1 MHDLTSTV
9 GIVAIAAGAVAVVA
23 LLTSVVLAFRL
34 SRLRSEQRAVLGDRR
49 EDLVAHAAS
58 LRSQFEAL
66 HQYVEDISGR
76 LDQRMTTAEQRLDGA
91 VAYTSLVRYDAYGE
105 MSGHQ
110 SMSIAL
116 LDSTRSGV
124 VLSAILHRDQARL
137 YAKQVHGGR
146 GELELSPE
154 EEEAIKL
161 ALQAKGGQGRRA
173 AAVGRDRLHRR
184 ALIGPMR
191 AGYFGPEGTHTQ
203 EALLAD
209 IAGLEID
216 TVPLATIYD
225 TVMAVHEGT
234 VDTALVPI
242 ENSLEGSVNATLDA
256 LAMETDDVM
265 IVGEVVQP
273 IRHCLIA
280 RTSLELAEIKTVV
293 SHPQANAQCARFIRT
308 RLPQAQ
314 VLAGSS
320 TADAV
325 RVVAEHDGPWAA
337 LGNRLAAERYGCV
350 VLRAG
355 VEDVAE
361 NETRFVWLARAGTD
375 PGGPRVLA
383 SGAAPLGPWKT
394 AIVFWGLGSEAPGW
408 LVACLSEFARRGVN
422 LTRIESRPRK
432 QGLGRYM
439 FFVDL
444 EGHEED
450 SAIAAGLDGLRER
463 VERLKVLGCY
473 PAA

>member
-1 MHDLTSTV
+1 
-9 GIVAIAAGAVAVVA
+9 
-23 LLTSVVLAFRL
+23 
-34 SRLRSEQRAVLGDRR
+34 
-49 EDLVAHAAS
+49 
-58 LRSQFEAL
+58 
-66 HQYVEDISGR
+66 
-76 LDQRMTTAEQRLDGA
+76 
-91 VAYTSLVRYDAYGE
+91 
-105 MSGHQ
+105 
-110 SMSIAL
+110 
-116 LDSTRSGV
+116 
-124 VLSAILHRDQARL
+124 
-137 YAKQVHGGR
+137 
-146 GELELSPE
+146 
-154 EEEAIKL
+154 
-161 ALQAKGGQGRRA
+161 
-173 AAVGRDRLHRR
+173 
-184 ALIGPMR
+184 MR

-209 IAGLEID
+209 IDGLEIE

-225 TVMAVHEGT
+225 TVMAVHEGA

-280 RTSLELAEIKTVV
+280 RTSLELSEIQTVV

-314 VLAGSS
+314 VLGGNS

-350 VLRAG
+350 ILRAG

-361 NETRFVWLARAGTD
+361 NETRFVWLARGGTD

-383 SGAAPLGPWKT
+383 SGTAPLGPWKT
-394 AIVFWGLGSEAPGW
+394 AIVFWGVGSEAPGW
-408 LVACLSEFARRGVN
+408 LVACLSEFAERGVN

-450 SAIAAGLDGLRER
+450 AAIAAGLDGLRAR
-463 VERLKVLGCY
+463 VERLKVLGSF
-473 PAA
+473 PTA